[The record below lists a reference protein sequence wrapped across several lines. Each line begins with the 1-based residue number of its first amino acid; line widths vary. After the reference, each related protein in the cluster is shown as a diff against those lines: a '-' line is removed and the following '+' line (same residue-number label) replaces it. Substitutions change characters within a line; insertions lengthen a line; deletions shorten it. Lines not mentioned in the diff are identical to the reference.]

1 MNLAQYIGIKYDLH
15 NRKGLNCWALVAKVY
30 SDLFGDEIPEFVSKT
45 DNPKDIAAT
54 FTAAFASG
62 DHGFHQIANPV
73 ELCVAVFKR
82 PTKFGFDFH
91 CGIYHQGKI
100 LHSSKPV
107 GMVSYQSIAEASR
120 GFRIVEFWQK

>member
-1 MNLAQYIGIKYDLH
+1 VNLAQYIGIKYDLH

-30 SDLFGDEIPEFVSKT
+30 GDLFGDEIPEFVSKT